1 MALDLSTLPDKSG
14 SSTSNPYLLLGLQL
28 SSLGLSAGQSIAARR
43 RLQQLRQ
50 PIRPQMTR
58 NPLLSQRLAQAQ
70 QEAQLGN
77 DLLRR
82 EREASTAMALERGR
96 QVASQMGGA
105 TYGAMMQNQIAAADR
120 QRRGGLVEDE
130 QLRMQRQ
137 GQLDNLIG
145 QQMNED
151 ARLDQMAMQGFGMD
165 MQLYNQRLMMEEA
178 NQRQANQNI
187 VGTAAAIGA
196 DLPNTI
202 GAMGDGEEGDGGTL
216 GQGIQNTMMRFRKPT
231 KESRQAKADAYAKRR
246 AMPMTTGATGMNPLM
261 QQPQMSYNGLSMDY
275 FPMSQMQQ
283 FEPYNRPLKKGK

>member
-1 MALDLSTLPDKSG
+1 MARLDPSTLSG
-14 SSTSNPYLLLGLQL
+14 STSTGNPYLLLGLQL
-28 SSLGLSAGQSIAARR
+28 GSLGLSAGQNIAARR
-43 RLQQLRQ
+43 RLQNLRQ
-50 PIRPQMTR
+50 PMRPQMTR

-120 QRRGGLVEDE
+120 GRRSGLVEDE
-130 QLRMQRQ
+130 ELRMQRQ

-151 ARLDQMAMQGFGMD
+151 ARLDQMAMQGYGMD

-178 NQRQANQNI
+178 NRRQAMQNV
-187 VGTAAAIGA
+187 VGSAAALGA
-196 DLPNTI
+196 DLPNTV
-202 GAMGDGEEGDGGTL
+202 
-216 GQGIQNTMMRFRKPT
+216 GQMNFGNIR
-231 KESRQAKADAYAKRR
+231 
-246 AMPMTTGATGMNPLM
+246 NPLTRRT
-261 QQPQMSYNGLSMDY
+261 QLTTNGNYPAQNLFMGNT
-275 FPMSQMQQ
+275 PNQ
-283 FEPYNRPLKKGK
+283 FVPSRGLLGG

>member
-1 MALDLSTLPDKSG
+1 MDVSTLPNKSG
-14 SSTSNPYLLLGLQL
+14 ASGSPYTLLALQL
-28 SSLGLSAGQSIAARR
+28 GSLGLSAGQSIAARR

-50 PIRPQMTR
+50 PIRPQATR

-82 EREASTAMALERGR
+82 EREASTAMGLERGR

-120 QRRGGLVEDE
+120 GRRSGLVEDE

-178 NQRQANQNI
+178 NRRQALQNV
-187 VGTAAAIGA
+187 VGSAAALGA

-202 GAMGDGEEGDGGTL
+202 GAMGDGEDNEFSL
-216 GQGIQNTMMRFRKPT
+216 GQGIQNTMMRLRKPT
-231 KESRQAKADAYAKRR
+231 DESRQAKADAYAKRR

-261 QQPQMSYNGLSMDY
+261 QQPQGMYGRMPMSYFD
-275 FPMSQMQQ
+275 PMG
-283 FEPYNRPLKKGK
+283 R

>member
-1 MALDLSTLPDKSG
+1 MDVSTLPNKSG
-14 SSTSNPYLLLGLQL
+14 ASGSPYTLLALQL
-28 SSLGLSAGQSIAARR
+28 GSLGLSAGQSIAARR

-50 PIRPQMTR
+50 PIRPQATR

-82 EREASTAMALERGR
+82 EREASTAMGLERGR

-120 QRRGGLVEDE
+120 QRRSGLVEDE

-178 NQRQANQNI
+178 NRRQALQNV
-187 VGTAAAIGA
+187 VGSAAALGA

-202 GAMGDGEEGDGGTL
+202 GAMGDGEDNEFSL
-216 GQGIQNTMMRFRKPT
+216 GQGIQNTMMRLRKPT
-231 KESRQAKADAYAKRR
+231 DESRQAKADAYAKRR
-246 AMPMTTGATGMNPLM
+246 AMPMNTGATGMNPLM
-261 QQPQMSYNGLSMDY
+261 QQPQGMYGRMPMSYFD
-275 FPMSQMQQ
+275 PMG
-283 FEPYNRPLKKGK
+283 R

>member
-1 MALDLSTLPDKSG
+1 MPPRLDPSTLSG
-14 SSTSNPYLLLGLQL
+14 STSTGNPYLLLGLQL
-28 SSLGLSAGQSIAARR
+28 GSLGLSAGQNIAARR
-43 RLQQLRQ
+43 RLQNLRQ
-50 PIRPQMTR
+50 PMRPQMTR

-120 QRRGGLVEDE
+120 GRRSGLVEDE

-151 ARLDQMAMQGFGMD
+151 ARLDQMAMQGYGMD

-178 NQRQANQNI
+178 NRRQAMQNV
-187 VGTAAAIGA
+187 VGSASALGA
-196 DLPNTI
+196 DLPNTV
-202 GAMGDGEEGDGGTL
+202 GQMGSPSGDWRL
-216 GQGIQNTMMRFRKPT
+216 GQGMQNMGMMLRRPT
-231 KESRQAKADAYAKRR
+231 AESRALAGQEFAARNPQQQPLSFA
-246 AMPMTTGATGMNPLM
+246 MNPLM
-261 QQPQMSYNGLSMDY
+261 QIQSPNYRTQPLRVM
-275 FPMSQMQQ
+275 P
-283 FEPYNRPLKKGK
+283 R

>member
-1 MALDLSTLPDKSG
+1 MDVSTLPNKAGASG
-14 SSTSNPYLLLGLQL
+14 SPYTLLALQL
-28 SSLGLSAGQSIAARR
+28 GSLGLSAGQSIAARR

-50 PIRPQMTR
+50 PIRPQATR

-82 EREASTAMALERGR
+82 EREASTAMGLERGR

-151 ARLDQMAMQGFGMD
+151 ARLDQMAMQGYGMD

-178 NQRQANQNI
+178 NRRQALQNV
-187 VGTAAAIGA
+187 VGSAAALGA

-202 GAMGDGEEGDGGTL
+202 GAMGDEEDNEFSL
-216 GQGIQNTMMRFRKPT
+216 GQGIQNTMMRLRKPT
-231 KESRQAKADAYAKRR
+231 DESRQAKADAYAKRR

-261 QQPQMSYNGLSMDY
+261 QQPQGMYGRMPMSYFD
-275 FPMSQMQQ
+275 PMG
-283 FEPYNRPLKKGK
+283 R